1 MRFDVRVRRP
11 RRAVRA
17 SLLLVALA
25 PTAMAQ
31 TIAGEACTDLPAPV
45 TSGGRLD
52 LGPATL
58 HLPAGWTAQL
68 SRDARRL
75 RDAWLTPGKVE
86 MTYTIRAD
94 GTTDSHRVTRG
105 PDATTAARAVAA
117 ARQAA
122 EQRTSRPVTSRLRDP
137 RGRVLTLTWLPRG
150 IDAISAPVAVG
161 TRDACLGNVEGAT
174 IRIVRIE
181 RSGVRGSV
189 HEVVVHPAGDGTG
202 AVLLSGAGLDDET
215 VGTLVAIGLGVRPAV
230 R

>member
-11 RRAVRA
+11 RRAMRA
-17 SLLLVALA
+17 SLLLAALA

-31 TIAGEACTDLPAPV
+31 SIAGEACTDLPAPV
-45 TSGGRLD
+45 TSGRRLD

-68 SRDARRL
+68 SRDARRM
-75 RDAWLTPGKVE
+75 RDAWLTPGAVE
-86 MTYTIRAD
+86 ITSIIGAD
-94 GTTDSHRVTRG
+94 GQTVDRRVTRG
-105 PDATTAARAVAA
+105 PDAATAARAEAA

-122 EQRTSRPVTSRLRDP
+122 DQRPQRPVTSTLRDP
-137 RGRVLTLTWLPRG
+137 RGRALTLTWLPRG

-181 RSGVRGSV
+181 RTGGRGSV

-202 AVLLSGAGLDDET
+202 AVQLSGAGLDAET
-215 VGTLVAIGLGVRPAV
+215 VGVLVAIGLGVRPAV